1 MQDKQ
6 IIYAPAKL
14 NLFLK
19 INEKRDDGYHN
30 IRSGITFINLFNV
43 VEIKRSKTMKISYH
57 GPHMPENGFY
67 SNCIIQK
74 TLNFLGL
81 ENRMNLEINIEKNIP
96 VQAGLGSASTDAAG
110 LIQGLGKMQLI
121 EIQEI
126 FTYAPLGA
134 DIPCF
139 LFADNCLVRGIGDLV
154 SEQYFPKYYFLLVKP
169 SINFSTKEMYNK
181 ISTTNLPFA
190 NVEKEN

>member
-1 MQDKQ
+1 MQDNQ

-43 VEIKRSKTMKISYH
+43 IEIKRSKTMKISYH
-57 GPHMPENGFY
+57 GPHKPESGFY

-96 VQAGLGSASTDAAG
+96 VQAGLGSASADAAG
-110 LIQGLGKMQLI
+110 LIQGLDKMQLMK
-121 EIQEI
+121 
-126 FTYAPLGA
+126 TLM
-134 DIPCF
+134 
-139 LFADNCLVRGIGDLV
+139 
-154 SEQYFPKYYFLLVKP
+154 K
-169 SINFSTKEMYNK
+169 
-181 ISTTNLPFA
+181 
-190 NVEKEN
+190 